1 MAETERANIRALHY
15 ATTASAL
22 KAIETTVLHDSDRR
36 ERVSGIART
45 LVTKSRERSDES
57 GTLDAFLR
65 EFGLSNSEGIAL
77 MCLAEALLRVPD
89 DATLDAL
96 IAEKINEGN
105 WGAHESASDSQL
117 VNASVWGL
125 MLAGKLVSKSSSGSA
140 FPANWLSNL
149 VTRIGEPTVR
159 LATLQAMKI
168 LGGQFVLG
176 RDIDAALSRAQTPQR
191 ALQLRYA
198 RRRRAHRYGC

>member
-1 MAETERANIRALHY
+1 MVAITRANIRSLHY
-15 ATTASAL
+15 APISSVMAVVEASIA
-22 KAIETTVLHDSDRR
+22 HDADRR
-36 ERVSGIART
+36 AKASRMAHD
-45 LVTKSRERSDES
+45 LVAQSRERSDES

-89 DATLDAL
+89 DETLDAL
-96 IAEKINEGN
+96 IAEKISEGN

-125 MLAGKLVSKSSSGSA
+125 MLAGKLVGKPSSSSVFSA
-140 FPANWLSNL
+140 QWLSKL

-168 LGGQFVLG
+168 LGGNTDLFNLE
-176 RDIDAALSRAQTPQR
+176 
-191 ALQLRYA
+191 
-198 RRRRAHRYGC
+198 

>member
-1 MAETERANIRALHY
+1 MAKTDRTEIRGLHY
-15 ATTASAL
+15 ASTSR
-22 KAIETTVLHDSDRR
+22 AIEAMSPAILLDSDRR
-36 ERVSGIART
+36 EQVSAIART
-45 LVTKSRERSDES
+45 LVIESRERSDES

-89 DATLDAL
+89 DETLDAL
-96 IAEKINEGN
+96 IAEKISEGN

-125 MLAGKLVSKSSSGSA
+125 MLAGKLVGKSSSGA
-140 FPANWLSNL
+140 TFPVNWLSNL

-176 RDIDAALSRAQTPQR
+176 RDIDAALSRA
-191 ALQLRYA
+191 
-198 RRRRAHRYGC
+198 